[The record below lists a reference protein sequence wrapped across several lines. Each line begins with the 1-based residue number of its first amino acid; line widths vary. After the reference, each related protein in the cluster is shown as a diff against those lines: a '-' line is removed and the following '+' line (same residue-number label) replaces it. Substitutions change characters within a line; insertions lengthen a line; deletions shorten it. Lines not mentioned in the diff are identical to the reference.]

1 MQATLAELTV
11 KTIYAELKRL
21 NVIEKNVYICG
32 GGIYN
37 TFLIKRLEKM
47 IKNKTFSTLSLGI
60 DPDYVEASCF
70 AWLAKERLNKRSF
83 DLSKITGSNKKV
95 LLGKVWK
102 TA

>member
-1 MQATLAELTV
+1 
-11 KTIYAELKRL
+11 
-21 NVIEKNVYICG
+21 
-32 GGIYN
+32 
-37 TFLIKRLEKM
+37 M

-95 LLGKVWK
+95 LLGEVWQ
-102 TA
+102 TV